1 MPFDVQNKTKQKPI
15 CLIRSLTAQVIL
27 DYQYQKKV
35 KKPGSTL
42 RENESGLE
50 IVGVRL
56 EEDSLNG

>member
-15 CLIRSLTAQVIL
+15 CLIRSLTAQEIL
-27 DYQYQKKV
+27 DYQKKV